1 MPNPSSSNRYGLLR
15 QLLAPAAFACVLSLG
30 SMGCSQSNEQ
40 GPVAAPA
47 VDQAGF
53 AARYPDELARLR
65 RRLADQESRAQQSL
79 GKFAGFPDELD
90 KPNWDDVG
98 QVYEAASLSGQRGDY
113 ADGARD
119 AEAVTEFFDQEKG
132 EISTKVAGAANY
144 HAKQKSCTADFS
156 GATNNALEKSVE
168 KQIQKRLREHNDAH
182 RIIDERE
189 DSLGK
194 PNREKLETQADEI
207 ANASYLAYVGME
219 ETRRELVAMVDAG
232 SDAKSTLDNS
242 IVEARAQSTGAGRSD
257 AEKKKATARADAAE
271 AAKGKIDQEVEESKK
286 LLEGVAERQKALKE
300 QYDKAFSELKQKVE
314 GKKSGAAP
322 AS

>member
-1 MPNPSSSNRYGLLR
+1 MATPSKRFGCSLFV
-15 QLLAPAAFACVLSLG
+15 PAALACLLSFGAL
-30 SMGCSQSNEQ
+30 GCSQSNEQ

-47 VDQAGF
+47 TDQAGF

-65 RRLADQESRAQQSL
+65 RRLADQESRAQQAF
-79 GKFAGFPDELD
+79 GKFGGFPDELD

-98 QVYEAASLSGQRGDY
+98 QVYEAASLSGQRGEY

-119 AEAVTEFFDQEKG
+119 AETVTEFFDQEKG
-132 EISTKVAGAANY
+132 EISTKVGQAANY
-144 HAKQKSCTADFS
+144 QAKQKSCSVDLS
-156 GATNNALEKSVE
+156 GTTTHALEKSVE
-168 KQIQKRLREHNDAH
+168 KQIQKRLRDRNDAH

-194 PNREKLETQADEI
+194 PNREKLETHADEI
-207 ANASYLAYVGME
+207 ANASYLTYVGME
-219 ETRRELVAMVDAG
+219 ETRRELVALVDAAG
-232 SDAKSTLDNS
+232 DAKTTLDNS
-242 IVEARAQSTGAGRSD
+242 IVESRNQSSAPGRSD

-271 AAKGKIDQEVEESKK
+271 AAKTKVDTEVEESKK
-286 LLEGVAERQKALKE
+286 LLEGVEQRQKALKDAYE
-300 QYDKAFSELKQKVE
+300 KAFAELKQKVE